1 MALDWPLRLGAFFAP
16 FHPVG
21 QSPTL
26 ALEYDLDRT
35 VELDRLGY
43 DEVWFGEHH
52 SGGVEP
58 PSTPGPAPAAAA
70 SWWCTRPSACRA

>member
-1 MALDWPLRLGAFFAP
+1 MTGRPLDFGAFITP

-21 QSPTL
+21 QSPTT

-35 VELDRLGY
+35 VRLDRLGY

-52 SGGVEP
+52 SAV
-58 PSTPGPAPAAAA
+58 TN
-70 SWWCTRPSACRA
+70 